1 MLQFQLIYCI
11 YLLFVGKLRLISGIV
26 TQGKPDTDDWITQYH
41 VLYSLDGYKW
51 LHYKE
56 DDKEKV
62 ILLMFVLLSLLPIFS
77 LKNGLKKLK
86 SILGMQISKY
96 FRQSIPPDPP
106 RSSDLRPIQNSPD
119 EVPTEEKY
127 NRYFGCCSAFAQIVS
142 I

>member
-1 MLQFQLIYCI
+1 
-11 YLLFVGKLRLISGIV
+11 LISGIV

-96 FRQSIPPDPP
+96 FR
-106 RSSDLRPIQNSPD
+106 
-119 EVPTEEKY
+119 
-127 NRYFGCCSAFAQIVS
+127 
-142 I
+142 